1 MSTEYAGNPSYTVTI
16 TIPTDDDEFDAA
28 SVAVPLE
35 QLADRAAYLK
45 DRIDGG
51 VGFEFTDAILHGN
64 TTFPDGTIVADVTTI
79 TLGAS
84 GDIII
89 FASDDT
95 TIGATDQMVVSG
107 DTLTLAGTVAV
118 NVNTAALNV
127 RGGQFT
133 AAAGA
138 IQIGGGADVITITGA
153 NVALGNT
160 DLTGGASCSV
170 SLGGT
175 NVLTS
180 TSANEL
186 EAGGTFAMNGKLR
199 LLTTNR
205 SVDFTADGTT
215 GYEHI
220 FTDDPAADRNVTLN
234 HTGAA
239 IGQRVRFN
247 AQNVTG
253 PNKYI
258 VARGAQTWFMSN
270 QVGDTV
276 ILEFVS
282 DGSAWVVD
290 DWQEGGSGLRNG

>member
-1 MSTEYAGNPSYTVTI
+1 VSTEYVGNLSYTASI

-35 QLADRAAYLK
+35 QLADRSAYLK

-51 VGFEFTDAILHGN
+51 VGFEFTDAILHGD

-84 GDIII
+84 GDITI
-89 FASDDT
+89 FASDDMT
-95 TIGATDQMVVSG
+95 VGATDQMVVSG
-107 DTLTLAGTVAV
+107 DTTTLAGTVAV
-118 NVNTAALNV
+118 NVNTASLNV
-127 RGGQFT
+127 RSGQFT

-138 IQIGGGADVITITGA
+138 IQIGGGSDVITVTGDR
-153 NVALGNT
+153 VELGNT
-160 DLTGGASCSV
+160 DVVGGASC
-170 SLGGT
+170 
-175 NVLTS
+175 NVTLAAVVMCTS
-180 TSANEL
+180 TSDV
-186 EAGGTFAMNGKLR
+186 EAAGVLKVTGKLR
-199 LLTTNR
+199 ILTQNR

-270 QVGDTV
+270 QAGDTV

-290 DWQEGGSGLRNG
+290 DWQEGGVGLRNG